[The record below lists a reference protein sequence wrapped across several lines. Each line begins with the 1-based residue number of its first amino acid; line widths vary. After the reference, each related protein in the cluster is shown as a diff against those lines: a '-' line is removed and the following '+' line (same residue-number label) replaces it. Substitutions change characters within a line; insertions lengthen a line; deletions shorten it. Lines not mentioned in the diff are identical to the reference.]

1 MQLAIADW
9 RATLQIGAFPAAQR
23 HMKNGI
29 SLLLIEDNRLLRNGI
44 AAMIAKQ
51 PDLRLTA
58 ALSRLDLARLR
69 SPDIR
74 PDIVLLDAA
83 LPNHD
88 SPGAVRTVKLVAP
101 HAKVIVMGLLAT
113 QDDIVE
119 FVKAGASGFILK
131 DATFAEFARTIRA
144 VFRGENVLPR
154 ATTRTLFAQVATDA
168 VARGEKRALSALR
181 MTAREREVV
190 TLICEGLANSEIA
203 ERLGI
208 SSLTVKSHVHNILEK
223 LALRTRLQIATYASR
238 TSPPTPHPSSS
249 ASEGLV
255 RPQSPG

>member
-1 MQLAIADW
+1 MCYVLARRLCSTSFCSWDAIADW
-9 RATLQIGAFPAAQR
+9 RATLQIGAFPAARR

-58 ALSRLDLARLR
+58 ALPRLDLARLR

-131 DATFAEFARTIRA
+131 DATFADFARTIRA
-144 VFRGENVLPR
+144 VARGENVLPR
-154 ATTRTLFAQVATDA
+154 ATSRPASRVCQPRCLTQGVSHEADDIDVHASPARAPGRLGCAR
-168 VARGEKRALSALR
+168 ARGLSGRSPDGAALSR
-181 MTAREREVV
+181 RARHRARRHRFERP
-190 TLICEGLANSEIA
+190 N
-203 ERLGI
+203 RF
-208 SSLTVKSHVHNILEK
+208 
-223 LALRTRLQIATYASR
+223 TRRARGPA
-238 TSPPTPHPSSS
+238 H
-249 ASEGLV
+249 
-255 RPQSPG
+255 